1 MKNDN
6 SKGGSVA
13 RKWLRKVLKI
23 IGWTTIGL
31 ITLFITLV
39 LLIRTPIVQQW
50 ITDRATSWVENQTGA
65 DCQISK
71 LYLTFSGNLIL
82 EGVYLSDLEKD
93 SLFYLGSLETGV
105 RIRPLLDN
113 EVRFRKF
120 DLRDLSATVKRDSA
134 GTFNFD
140 FLVETF
146 GGESEGVPSEE
157 EPASWDIFPP
167 PLNFSNLSFNFYD
180 TYGGMDVEATLNTLN
195 LDIGS
200 LETAHF
206 QPLVH
211 HFFLDGLD
219 VDVNQYRGT
228 AEPVDEEPPSKPAEE
243 DAALPHI
250 KLENLEWFNIN
261 FTLFNEE
268 EGIDLKSGFENLTLH
283 DLELEPDLS
292 GEKPNRLFLES
303 LTISGLLFDG
313 KIASKEISDELAEAV
328 EEDGPV
334 EFEWPDWEVQINQI
348 HFTDHTLRYRD
359 PVAETVQDGFDPSNV
374 DVALSSF
381 LLKDI
386 HLKDRQMEAKLEE
399 LVVSEGGSVDINQ
412 LAFDFFAD
420 DQQLALRDF
429 RVRTPHSNIGAT
441 AELNYQTLNHFIN
454 EPLETG
460 FSLDLK
466 QSVLGHQDMRSFLA
480 EFEDDPYMGH
490 FLNYPAKI
498 RGEVNGNL
506 GAVDVKRFALE
517 VGAASKLGLNGRLG
531 NLAEPEKITF
541 NLANVHLYTEERDF
555 GHFVPEDTTY
565 SLPSRALLTGKMR
578 GTADRVLFDMGL
590 VIPEGNIDFEGQVD
604 GFADEPNYRL
614 DMIIHALDAAYYTDS
629 LGPEAIAGRVLLT
642 GQGFDPNTMFAD
654 LSADLTTL
662 THGGKDYSPLRM
674 NATFHEKNL
683 DAGIDL
689 LSDILNF
696 NLAANLTFDTT
707 DFAFNMGLHLRRA
720 DLRELGVQEDSSIV
734 STRFTASG
742 KGNAGI
748 LDSDFS
754 LDSLIVQQGDA
765 KYMMDSLRAV
775 VYLDSLTTFFDIQSS
790 ILQADLTANTS
801 IEKIAGGLQA
811 HINSYLD
818 PTMADT
824 LLIPGLEADF
834 RMRIPDTRFLR
845 EVIAPDLESM
855 EEITASVRYRESTRS
870 IEANVNAP
878 YVHYLDYEVFGTFLE
893 AESNRDSLTFA
904 TGFSNLASG
913 AIDIQQT
920 ALSGVFKDSVLWA
933 NLDIQADETDQIA
946 MVNFQFSALSDTFKL
961 HLEPHGLVFNNEDWS
976 ISEHNEVRYATEY
989 LQIKDFKLQRRD
1001 NLFELSSHPDDKY
1014 DYLRLNMENLSL
1026 AGLLEFVNPGEE
1038 LADGI
1043 IRGRFEVDE
1052 IFEEP
1057 LINAEI
1063 HIDDL
1068 VAMDISFG
1076 NLSAYANNPQK
1087 DRFEFNSELRGGDV
1101 ELELIGYYDL
1111 GAEPGPSYLADI
1123 EMHAVDF
1130 VFIEQFSEG
1139 AIRNS
1144 RGKLRGEVSA
1154 RGDDEGF
1161 HYDGFLMFDSV
1172 GFVMTETG
1180 SAFSI
1185 PRERIGFTQSE
1196 VQFLDFT
1203 ILDGSANPTRI
1214 NGGIDIRN
1222 ITNPGFDLNVR
1233 SRNFHFL
1240 ESTREDNDFFYG
1252 KALAD
1257 LDVDVTGTLSRPAVN
1272 ANLDLKRGT
1281 DVTMIVPESQV
1292 EIEEREGIVRI
1303 ERRVDGQVVR
1313 DEEEEEPFEP
1323 LFTGVDLQAVITIDP
1338 NVVFRI
1344 IIDERAGDQL
1354 EVAGQANLSF
1364 DMDAEGR
1371 MSLSG
1376 TYELTRGFYEMRM
1389 YDIVRRR
1396 FDLKPGSRLVWS
1408 GDPMEADM
1416 NITAVY
1422 NLRTSA
1428 ADLMA
1433 DQLAGAD
1440 QATRTRYRQE
1450 LPFEVMLDISGEI
1463 LSPDLKFSLDM
1474 PEASRGAFGGS
1485 VYSRIQQLNTTE
1497 SELNTQVFSLLVLNR
1512 FLPQGVAAEESRG
1525 FDAGAM
1531 ARSSAS
1537 SILSGQLNALSD
1549 RYIRAVDLDL
1559 DLESFTDYQTGRP
1572 EDRTQ
1577 LNVRMRRSLVGDRLT
1592 VEVGGQIDLEGADD
1606 PDGPG
1611 GTDILGDVNIE
1622 YRLTEDGTWRIRG
1635 FRRNQYEGVLE
1646 GQVIATGISLLF
1658 NRDFNS
1664 FAELFSRD
1672 KEEEEGE
1679 EEE

>member
-1 MKNDN
+1 MKND
-6 SKGGSVA
+6 SSIGGFVA

-23 IGWTTIGL
+23 IGWTAISL
-31 ITLFITLV
+31 IALFIILV
-39 LLIRTPIVQQW
+39 LLIRTPVVQQW

-71 LYLTFSGNLIL
+71 LYLTFSGNLLL
-82 EGVYLSDLEKD
+82 EGVYLFDLEKD
-93 SLFYLGSLETGV
+93 SLLYLGSLETGV
-105 RIRPLLDN
+105 RIRPLLNN
-113 EVRFRKF
+113 EVRFRKL

-140 FLVETF
+140 FLMETF
-146 GGESEGVPSEE
+146 GGEGEDVPTKEE
-157 EPASWDIFPP
+157 SASWDIFPP
-167 PLNFSNLSFNFYD
+167 PLNFFNLSFNLYD
-180 TYGGMDVEATLNTLN
+180 KYGGMNVEATLNTLN
-195 LDIGS
+195 LDVGS
-200 LETAHF
+200 LETADF
-206 QPLVH
+206 QPVVP
-211 HFFLDGLD
+211 HFFMDGLD
-219 VDVNQYRGT
+219 VDVNQFRGT
-228 AEPVDEEPPSKPAEE
+228 AKSVDEGPPSELGEE
-243 DAALPHI
+243 DAALPHFSLK
-250 KLENLEWFNIN
+250 KLEWSNIN
-261 FTLFNEE
+261 FTLFNQE
-268 EGIDLKSGFENLTLH
+268 EGIDLKARFENLALL

-292 GEKPNRLFLES
+292 GENPNRLFLES
-303 LTISGLLFDG
+303 LSILGLKFDG
-313 KIASKEISDELAEAV
+313 KIASKEVSGEVPVAV

-334 EFEWPDWEVQINQI
+334 DFKWPDWDVQINQI
-348 HFTDHTLRYRD
+348 NFTDHTLRYRD
-359 PVAETVQDGFDPSNV
+359 PAVETVQDGFDPSNV

-381 LLKDI
+381 LMKDI
-386 HLKDRQMEAKLEE
+386 HLKDRKLEARLEE
-399 LVVSEGGSVDINQ
+399 LVASEGGSLDIRQ

-420 DQQLALRDF
+420 DQQIALRDF
-429 RVRTPHSNIGAT
+429 RVKTSHSNIGAT
-441 AELNYQTLNHFIN
+441 AEFNYQTVNHLIN
-454 EPLETG
+454 EPLETR
-460 FSLDLK
+460 FSLDVK
-466 QSVLGHQDMRSFLA
+466 QSVLGHQDMRNFLA
-480 EFEDDPYMGH
+480 EIEEDPYMGH

-498 RGEVNGNL
+498 RGEFNGDLGGVNVN
-506 GAVDVKRFALE
+506 RFALE
-517 VGAASKLGLNGRLG
+517 LGAASKLGLNGRLG
-531 NLAEPEKITF
+531 NLTEPEKITF
-541 NLANVHLYTEERDF
+541 NLRNVHLYTEERDF
-555 GHFVPEDTTY
+555 GHLVPEDTTY
-565 SLPSRALLTGKMR
+565 SLPSRALVTGKMR
-578 GTADRVLFDMGL
+578 GTADGVLFDMGL
-590 VIPEGNIDFEGQVD
+590 VIPEGNIEFEGQAD
-604 GFADEPNYRL
+604 GFSEVPNYRL
-614 DMIIHALDAAYYTDS
+614 DMVIHALDAAYYTDS
-629 LGPEAIAGRVLLT
+629 LGPEAIAGRLLLT

-654 LSADLTTL
+654 LSADLNTL
-662 THGGKDYSPLRM
+662 RYQGKDYSPLRL
-674 NATFHEKNL
+674 NANFQEKNV

-689 LSDILNF
+689 LSEMLNF
-696 NLAANLTFDTT
+696 NLAANFTYDTT
-707 DFAFNMGLHLRRA
+707 DFAFDVGFHLRKA
-720 DLRELGVQEDSSIV
+720 DLRELGIQEDTSIV
-734 STRFTASG
+734 STRFVATG
-742 KGNAGI
+742 KGNAGL

-754 LDSLIVQQGDA
+754 LDSLLVQQGDA
-765 KYMMDSLRAV
+765 MYVMDSLRAL
-775 VYLDSLTTFFDIQSS
+775 VYLDSITTFFDVQSS

-801 IEKIAGGLQA
+801 IEKIAGGMRA

-818 PTMADT
+818 PTMADS
-824 LLIPGLEADF
+824 LLISGLEADF
-834 RMRIPDTRFLR
+834 RMRVPNTRFLR
-845 EVIAPDLESM
+845 EVIAPDMESM
-855 EEITASVRYRESTRS
+855 EEITASIRYRESTRS
-870 IEANVNAP
+870 IKAHLDAP

-913 AIDIQQT
+913 AIDIQKT
-920 ALSGVFKDSVLWA
+920 ALSGVFKDSLLRA
-933 NLDIQADETDQIA
+933 NLDIQADGADQIA
-946 MVNFQFSALSDTFKL
+946 MVNFQFSALNDTFNL
-961 HLEPHGLVFNNEDWS
+961 HLEPHGLVFNKEDWS
-976 ISEHNEVRYATEY
+976 ISEHNKVRYASEY
-989 LQIKDFKLQRRD
+989 LQIREFKLQRRD
-1001 NLFELSSHPDDKY
+1001 NLFEISSHPEDKF

-1026 AGLLEFVNPGEE
+1026 GGLLEFINPGEE
-1038 LADGI
+1038 LADGV
-1043 IRGRFEVDE
+1043 IRGQFEVDE

-1068 VAMDISFG
+1068 VAMDIPFG
-1076 NLSAYANNPQK
+1076 NLSAFGNNPKK
-1087 DRFEFNSELRGGDV
+1087 DRFEFHGELRGGDI
-1101 ELELIGYYDL
+1101 ELDLMGFYDL
-1111 GAEPGPSYLADI
+1111 AAEPGPVYKADI
-1123 EMHAVDF
+1123 DMHAVDF
-1130 VFIEQFSEG
+1130 VFVEQFSEG

-1161 HYDGFLMFDSV
+1161 EYDGFLMFDSV

-1203 ILDGSANPTRI
+1203 ILDGSANPTWI
-1214 NGGIDIRN
+1214 NGGIDIQN
-1222 ITNPGFDLNVR
+1222 ITNPGFDLNVQ

-1240 ESTREDNDFFYG
+1240 ESTRQDNDFFYG

-1257 LDVDVTGTLSRPAVN
+1257 LDVDVTGTLSRPVIY

-1292 EIEEREGIVRI
+1292 EIEEREGVVRI

-1313 DEEEEEPFEP
+1313 EEEEEEAFEP

-1376 TYELTRGFYEMRM
+1376 IYELTRGFYEMRM

-1396 FDLKPGSRLVWS
+1396 FELKPGSRLIWS

-1416 NITAVY
+1416 HITAVY

-1428 ADLMA
+1428 LDLMA

-1440 QATRTRYRQE
+1440 QATRTQYRQE
-1450 LPFEVMLDISGEI
+1450 LPFEVLLDISGELLRPN
-1463 LSPDLKFSLDM
+1463 LSFSLDM
-1474 PEASRGAFGGS
+1474 PEGSRGALGGN

-1512 FLPQGVAAEESRG
+1512 FLPQGVASEESRG

-1549 RYIRAVDLDL
+1549 RYVRGVDLDF

-1577 LNVRMRRSLVGDRLT
+1577 LNVRMRRSLVGERLT
-1592 VEVGGQIDLEGADD
+1592 IEVGGQIDLEGSDNMEGQSA
-1606 PDGPG
+1606 
-1611 GTDILGDVNIE
+1611 TDILGDVNIE
-1622 YRLTEDGTWRIRG
+1622 YRLTEDGTWRLRG
-1635 FRRNQYEGVLE
+1635 FRRNQYEGVME
-1646 GQVIATGISLLF
+1646 GQVIATGVSLLF

-1664 FAELFSRD
+1664 FAELFSRKKD
-1672 KEEEEGE
+1672 SEE
-1679 EEE
+1679 